1 MLRAVILPAFLL
13 VTIWLRW
20 TLHSSALRSKPVT
33 HGSKTQSR
41 NNVDSD
47 DICDRSL
54 YPQQWELRSDQLTI
68 LVNGFAEA
76 RLPLLQEN
84 LQLYT
89 ASTVVHSVLLLW
101 GNTSTP
107 QSLFTEIDFI
117 SLGAPIYIIRQA
129 SSSLNDRFLPQAY
142 IKTKAVMICDD
153 DISIDLSSLE
163 FALQVL
169 YQTTKHMTTSLQKFR
184 KLHV

>member
-1 MLRAVILPAFLL
+1 V
-13 VTIWLRW
+13 
-20 TLHSSALRSKPVT
+20 
-33 HGSKTQSR
+33 
-41 NNVDSD
+41 
-47 DICDRSL
+47 
-54 YPQQWELRSDQLTI
+54 
-68 LVNGFAEA
+68 
-76 RLPLLQEN
+76 
-84 LQLYT
+84 
-89 ASTVVHSVLLLW
+89 LW

-129 SSSLNDRFLPQAY
+129 SSSLNDRFLPRSY

-169 YQTTKHMTTSLQKFR
+169 YQTTNT
-184 KLHV
+184 